1 MSINPIIIR
10 QNFKIGE
17 LDAESDTL
25 LLENC
30 FIDSGYL
37 SKLLNPSDTSSI
49 VIGRTGAGKSA
60 LLHMVANKAHKYKK
74 LDPNDISI
82 GFLEHSDIIS
92 FFEELNVNLDM
103 FYKVLWRHI
112 LIMELLKIRH
122 DIKSESDTN
131 SFFSNLLS
139 RLKKD
144 EIKRK
149 ALEYFREWGDKFWID
164 TDTHLREI
172 TYKLERDTKASIG
185 TEYSAVNLSAEYA
198 KKLTEEQ
205 IHDVKKRANEVVS
218 RLQIQK
224 LNEILSLLAEYSFD
238 DPQKN
243 YYIIIDQL
251 DDDWAE
257 NDTRYKFIRALIEEI
272 KVFRKIKNI
281 KIIAALRLDLLRSVF
296 NITRGSGFQ
305 EEKYESYILDIK
317 WTSQQL
323 TELVQ
328 KRVREV
334 YKRQYTRED
343 VTIKDIFPKAKGGH
357 LGITPIEYIIERT
370 LFRPRDVLQYVNECF
385 NVALNR
391 ERISWDSIHKAEA
404 VYSLK
409 RLRSLKEEWG
419 DIYPS
424 FEETIEILRNL
435 PDKFSRASMSK
446 NTIDAV
452 LSELSIQN
460 TTDPCAITANKFL
473 EGESR
478 EQDVINE
485 IMLCLYTVGIVGF
498 KISSLTPYKWAF
510 RDSTPTTKNEIK
522 RASLMKIH
530 KMLHSA
536 LDIRIITGNRY
547 ERDDEEDIECS

>member
-1 MSINPIIIR
+1 
-10 QNFKIGE
+10 
-17 LDAESDTL
+17 
-25 LLENC
+25 
-30 FIDSGYL
+30 
-37 SKLLNPSDTSSI
+37 
-49 VIGRTGAGKSA
+49 
-60 LLHMVANKAHKYKK
+60 
-74 LDPNDISI
+74 
-82 GFLEHSDIIS
+82 
-92 FFEELNVNLDM
+92 
-103 FYKVLWRHI
+103 WRHI

-251 DDDWAE
+251 DDNWAE

-328 KRVREV
+328 KR
-334 YKRQYTRED
+334 
-343 VTIKDIFPKAKGGH
+343 
-357 LGITPIEYIIERT
+357 
-370 LFRPRDVLQYVNECF
+370 
-385 NVALNR
+385 
-391 ERISWDSIHKAEA
+391 
-404 VYSLK
+404 
-409 RLRSLKEEWG
+409 
-419 DIYPS
+419 
-424 FEETIEILRNL
+424 
-435 PDKFSRASMSK
+435 
-446 NTIDAV
+446 
-452 LSELSIQN
+452 
-460 TTDPCAITANKFL
+460 
-473 EGESR
+473 
-478 EQDVINE
+478 
-485 IMLCLYTVGIVGF
+485 
-498 KISSLTPYKWAF
+498 
-510 RDSTPTTKNEIK
+510 
-522 RASLMKIH
+522 
-530 KMLHSA
+530 
-536 LDIRIITGNRY
+536 
-547 ERDDEEDIECS
+547 

>member
-1 MSINPIIIR
+1 M
-10 QNFKIGE
+10 
-17 LDAESDTL
+17 
-25 LLENC
+25 
-30 FIDSGYL
+30 
-37 SKLLNPSDTSSI
+37 
-49 VIGRTGAGKSA
+49 
-60 LLHMVANKAHKYKK
+60 
-74 LDPNDISI
+74 
-82 GFLEHSDIIS
+82 
-92 FFEELNVNLDM
+92 
-103 FYKVLWRHI
+103 
-112 LIMELLKIRH
+112 
-122 DIKSESDTN
+122 
-131 SFFSNLLS
+131 
-139 RLKKD
+139 
-144 EIKRK
+144 
-149 ALEYFREWGDKFWID
+149 
-164 TDTHLREI
+164 
-172 TYKLERDTKASIG
+172 
-185 TEYSAVNLSAEYA
+185 
-198 KKLTEEQ
+198 
-205 IHDVKKRANEVVS
+205 
-218 RLQIQK
+218 
-224 LNEILSLLAEYSFD
+224 LAEYSFD

-251 DDDWAE
+251 DDNWAE

-435 PDKFSRASMSK
+435 PDKFSRTSMSK
-446 NTIDAV
+446 
-452 LSELSIQN
+452 
-460 TTDPCAITANKFL
+460 KHY
-473 EGESR
+473 R
-478 EQDVINE
+478 R
-485 IMLCLYTVGIVGF
+485 GI
-498 KISSLTPYKWAF
+498 K
-510 RDSTPTTKNEIK
+510 
-522 RASLMKIH
+522 
-530 KMLHSA
+530 
-536 LDIRIITGNRY
+536 
-547 ERDDEEDIECS
+547 

>member
-251 DDDWAE
+251 DDNWAE

-435 PDKFSRASMSK
+435 PDKFSRTSMSK

-473 EGESR
+473 EGE
-478 EQDVINE
+478 
-485 IMLCLYTVGIVGF
+485 
-498 KISSLTPYKWAF
+498 
-510 RDSTPTTKNEIK
+510 
-522 RASLMKIH
+522 
-530 KMLHSA
+530 
-536 LDIRIITGNRY
+536 
-547 ERDDEEDIECS
+547 